1 MTKFIRSICFFA
13 TVLLLTGCL
22 DSAPQFVPE
31 ELLQS
36 LQGKWM
42 QVDGTAKL
50 TFYDD
55 ESVKV
60 IMPDHKPPLKLL
72 THLEA
77 IKDDVVL
84 NLGDRWE
91 RPILLNYDDTA
102 DRLDLGFVSD
112 DGEAVSHVYF
122 VREKLVAAKP

>member
-1 MTKFIRSICFFA
+1 MVKIIRNVCVAA
-13 TVLLLTGCL
+13 TLFLLVGCL

-31 ELLQS
+31 ALLQS
-36 LQGKWM
+36 LQGKWV

-55 ESVKV
+55 ETVKV

-72 THLEA
+72 THLEV
-77 IKDDVVL
+77 IKGDVVL

-91 RPILLNYDDTA
+91 RPILLAYDDTE
-102 DRLDLGFVSD
+102 DRLDLGFVAD
-112 DGEAVSHVYF
+112 DGETVNHVYF
-122 VREKLVAAKP
+122 VRLIQ